1 MMFAITSVT
10 DYTRLYWSMAKSIK
24 RREHQRSV
32 LIRIMKSIE
41 DKVARLSDTVS
52 SWNVVNAKLSAVLQD
67 HDRSRLVYQAKM
79 LVN

>member
-1 MMFAITSVT
+1 M
-10 DYTRLYWSMAKSIK
+10 
-24 RREHQRSV
+24 
-32 LIRIMKSIE
+32 RIMKSIE